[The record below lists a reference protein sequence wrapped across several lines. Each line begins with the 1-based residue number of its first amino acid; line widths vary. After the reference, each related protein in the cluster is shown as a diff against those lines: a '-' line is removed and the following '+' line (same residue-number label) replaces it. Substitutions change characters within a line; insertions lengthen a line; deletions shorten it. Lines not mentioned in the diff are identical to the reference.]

1 MKRLYF
7 SLGIAFSL
15 FVAGCSEN
23 QKEMNNKTTVVEQPG
38 DTCSIKLQGI
48 EFTRSLNGASDSAK
62 VEGARLTLASGAKK
76 DYFNDPDGKLS
87 NNTAPVLLT
96 KIDNKKP
103 FTFSAKVSPGFLET
117 YDAGV
122 LYIYA
127 HDTLWQKF
135 CFEQDERKKKR
146 VVSVRTIGTSDDNN
160 HDVVDGPSVFL
171 KISSDTQTVG
181 FYYSTD
187 NQNWQL
193 ARLYKNDYP
202 SEIWLGLSSQSP
214 LGKGMTNTFE
224 ECTLTENSVKD
235 FRMGL

>member
-1 MKRLYF
+1 MKRLSF
-7 SLGIAFSL
+7 SLVIAFTL

-23 QKEMNNKTTVVEQPG
+23 LKETNNKTVLEQPG
-38 DTCSIKLQGI
+38 DACSIKLPGI
-48 EFTRSLNGASDSAK
+48 EFVRSLNGASKSVQTD
-62 VEGARLTLASGAKK
+62 GARLTLISGAKK

-96 KIDNKKP
+96 KINNKKP
-103 FTFSAKVSPGFLET
+103 FTFSAKVTPDFLET

-122 LYIYA
+122 LYIYVK
-127 HDTLWQKF
+127 DNLWQKF

-146 VVSVRTIGTSDDNN
+146 IVSVRTIGTSDDNN
-160 HDVVDGPSVFL
+160 HDIVDVPSVFL
-171 KISSDTQTVG
+171 KISSDTKTVG

-187 NQNWQL
+187 KQNWQL
-193 ARLYKNDYP
+193 VRLYKNDYP

-224 ECTLTENSVKD
+224 ECVLTENSIKD